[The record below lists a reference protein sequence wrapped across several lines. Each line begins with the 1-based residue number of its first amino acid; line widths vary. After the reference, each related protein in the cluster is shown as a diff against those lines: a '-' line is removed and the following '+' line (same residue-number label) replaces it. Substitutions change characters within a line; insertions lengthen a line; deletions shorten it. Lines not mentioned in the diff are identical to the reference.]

1 MNRID
6 AIYSFID
13 LKDRVVDVGCDQAKL
28 GILLAKRNQ
37 KSIASDISPKVIER
51 ASLDIRKLGL
61 DNLIDLRVSNGLQ
74 NIKEKEADTLV
85 LSGMGTHTILEILNN
100 TKLRFNK
107 IITISNNYHD
117 ILRDKMNE
125 LNYKV
130 DKELIIKENNKYYNL
145 ILFTKG
151 IKKYT
156 KKELLLGL
164 NQVDSELYKE
174 YLNHLL
180 NKYKTIKK
188 SSKDKNIKID
198 EMITLIEST
207 IYEVNPK

>member
-1 MNRID
+1 MNRIE

-100 TKLRFNK
+100 TKLKFNK

-198 EMITLIEST
+198 EMIKLIEGT
-207 IYEVNPK
+207 I

>member
-1 MNRID
+1 MNRIE

-28 GILLAKRNQ
+28 GILLTKRNQ
-37 KSIASDISPKVIER
+37 KSIASDKSPKVIER

-85 LSGMGTHTILEILNN
+85 LSGMGTHTILEILNS
-100 TKLRFNK
+100 TKIKFNK

-151 IKKYT
+151 IKKYSQ
-156 KKELLLGL
+156 KELLLGL

-207 IYEVNPK
+207 I

>member
-74 NIKEKEADTLV
+74 NIKEKEADTLI
-85 LSGMGTHTILEILNN
+85 LSGMGTHTILEILNS
-100 TKLRFNK
+100 TKIKFNK

-188 SSKDKNIKID
+188 NSKDKNIKID

-207 IYEVNPK
+207 I

>member
-1 MNRID
+1 MNRIE

-61 DNLIDLRVSNGLQ
+61 DNLIDLRISNGLQ

-85 LSGMGTHTILEILNN
+85 LSGMGTHTILEILNS
-100 TKLRFNK
+100 TKIKFNK

-151 IKKYT
+151 IKKYSQ
-156 KKELLLGL
+156 KELLLGL
-164 NQVDSELYKE
+164 NQVDNELYKE

-207 IYEVNPK
+207 I

>member
-1 MNRID
+1 MNRIE

-74 NIKEKEADTLV
+74 NIKKNEADTLV
-85 LSGMGTHTILEILNN
+85 LSGMGTHTILEILNS

-145 ILFTKG
+145 ILFTEG
-151 IKKYT
+151 T
-156 KKELLLGL
+156 KDYSQKELLLGL
-164 NQVDSELYKE
+164 NQVDNKQYNE

-180 NKYKTIKK
+180 KKYKTIKE

-207 IYEVNPK
+207 I